1 MSLEL
6 IAPTQ
11 DRIRKA
17 VHVEKPSFD
26 QKTKR
31 DAWRIVGVAETMWK
45 RGQLSEECWEAF
57 QRFERDYDRAD
68 RVSSAIAKY
77 GERAGAGGTPVSQ
90 LATEVIC
97 PEDIKAAAVRR
108 VEEAMDEIGHRPTV
122 CVLVTMITK
131 ETTLE
136 DLGRRFGGWKNAPQA
151 RAAAVTMIQQGCYRL
166 AQFYGF
172 ANPRDRPAA

>member
-1 MSLEL
+1 MSLEF

-11 DRIRKA
+11 DRLRKA
-17 VHVEKPSFD
+17 PHVERPSLD

-31 DAWRIVGVAETMWK
+31 DAWRIVGIAETMWK
-45 RGQLSEECWEAF
+45 RGQLSDDCWQAF

-77 GERAGAGGTPVSQ
+77 GERAGAGRTPVSQ

-97 PEDIKAAAVRR
+97 PEDLKTAATQRIEQAMEAV
-108 VEEAMDEIGHRPTV
+108 GHVPTIA
-122 CVLVTMITK
+122 VLITMITK

-136 DLGRRFGGWKNAPQA
+136 DIGRKFGGWKNAPQA
-151 RAAAVTMIQQGCYRL
+151 RAAAVTMVQQGCYRL

-172 ANPRDRPAA
+172 ARSRDRPAA